1 MSFRKKSRWWFRLA
15 VALVALLVL
24 QQFWHWEV
32 ERIEVPP
39 GEFLVRIHRW
49 GNNLSEDEIIAPDP
63 SYKGVILDVLP
74 EGRHFLNPILWSY
87 EVHDMLRVPPGKCVV
102 QTRLYGTRIPP
113 ERLEAGE
120 ILAREGERGIVRE
133 VLGPG
138 SYRINP
144 YAYETEL
151 VNAVEVKLERVG
163 VRVLKVGRD
172 PRDVPKDPKRTCYVV
187 PEGFRGVQQK
197 PVPPGSYYVNPYV
210 EMIVPVDVRSH
221 RVQLSDIQ
229 FPSRDG
235 FILKPQVL
243 VEYAVLPDRAPEV
256 LVRLADQGELH
267 QQDATP
273 EQQEMNEILQKVIL
287 PHIRGYARIEGSNFD
302 AKDFIITVQS
312 EGQQKAVGNRE
323 VLQRALL
330 AKVKPKCLEL
340 GIDVRAVTLAEL
352 APPDELAQPISD
364 RETARVKQERNRT
377 LLGQIRAEQ
386 ELRAA
391 EARKN
396 QARATVEADTRL
408 IQANTKANQRKEV
421 ELLKLQQEL
430 ANAELKLQAARQQA
444 EAVLTRGKAE
454 ARVIH
459 VQNEADVAGLRKAVE
474 GFRDADRFAQ
484 YHVVSRLGPALTEI
498 FASDSSEFAK
508 LIATYLANPAA
519 AAAALASRPG
529 TLHSDLQ
536 TPSRPTGET
545 SSNEPNRNPE
555 ESP

>member
-1 MSFRKKSRWWFRLA
+1 
-15 VALVALLVL
+15 
-24 QQFWHWEV
+24 
-32 ERIEVPP
+32 
-39 GEFLVRIHRW
+39 
-49 GNNLSEDEIIAPDP
+49 
-63 SYKGVILDVLP
+63 
-74 EGRHFLNPILWSY
+74 
-87 EVHDMLRVPPGKCVV
+87 
-102 QTRLYGTRIPP
+102 
-113 ERLEAGE
+113 
-120 ILAREGERGIVRE
+120 
-133 VLGPG
+133 
-138 SYRINP
+138 
-144 YAYETEL
+144 
-151 VNAVEVKLERVG
+151 
-163 VRVLKVGRD
+163 
-172 PRDVPKDPKRTCYVV
+172 
-187 PEGFRGVQQK
+187 
-197 PVPPGSYYVNPYV
+197 
-210 EMIVPVDVRSH
+210 MIVPVDVRSH